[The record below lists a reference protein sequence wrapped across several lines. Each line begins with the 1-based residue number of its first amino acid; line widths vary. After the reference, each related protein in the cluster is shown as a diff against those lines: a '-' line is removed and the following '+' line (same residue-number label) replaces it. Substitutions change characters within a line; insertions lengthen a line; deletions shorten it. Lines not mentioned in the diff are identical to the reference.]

1 MKGHFNSGLFY
12 FTFGKMNSE
21 KSSYTLLIK
30 RLWLLLLIYTFCRL
44 LFYFFNFDYFT
55 AVNFSDLSKSFFYGI
70 RFDIT
75 AIVITNTPI
84 ILLHFLPEKIFQS
97 KLISVINKFLFIL
110 INSIAILL
118 NAIDFSLFQFTAKR
132 ATADVF
138 KVISF
143 GHDFTNTVP
152 KMIGDFWYVLLI
164 LLAMWYTLQ
173 RFYPTKPSVH
183 LNSFFNS
190 KFSTTLL
197 GRSIF
202 LIAFIGLFVIGFR
215 GGIQFKPLTIISA
228 TQYGSSTCTPLILN
242 TPFTYVKTFGKN
254 VLEEKNFMSK
264 DQAEQIS
271 PTIHLPTDS
280 AFRDLNVVLI
290 ILESF
295 GKEYIGHYNKG
306 KGYTPF
312 LDSLIGQSY
321 DCTQS
326 YANAKRSIEG
336 IPAIL
341 AGIPSLLSEP
351 FITSAYAGNSLTSIA
366 SLLNKKNYETIFF
379 HGGTNGTMG
388 FDNFSKATGYKR
400 YFGRTEYNDD
410 TDFDGS
416 WGIFDEP
423 FLKRTAEEMTKID
436 RPFFA
441 TIFTLSSHHPYDIP
455 KKYEGKFAE
464 GTLPIHKSILYA
476 DYSLKEFFKQA
487 STLPWFKNT
496 LFVITADHTA
506 TSDSP
511 YYQNR
516 QGMYSIPLLFFMPS
530 DNLLGKSNK
539 TCQQIDILPSIM
551 SYLNYDYT
559 YFAFGQ
565 NTFDKNKTGYAI
577 TYLNDTYQY
586 IENNYTFITDYTG
599 KNEYYQFADDTIKD
613 QLAPDSSQMHLKLNA
628 FIQNYNSALINNKM
642 IVR

>member
-1 MKGHFNSGLFY
+1 M
-12 FTFGKMNSE
+12 
-21 KSSYTLLIK
+21 
-30 RLWLLLLIYTFCRL
+30 
-44 LFYFFNFDYFT
+44 
-55 AVNFSDLSKSFFYGI
+55 
-70 RFDIT
+70 
-75 AIVITNTPI
+75 
-84 ILLHFLPEKIFQS
+84 
-97 KLISVINKFLFIL
+97 
-110 INSIAILL
+110 
-118 NAIDFSLFQFTAKR
+118 
-132 ATADVF
+132 
-138 KVISF
+138 
-143 GHDFTNTVP
+143 
-152 KMIGDFWYVLLI
+152 
-164 LLAMWYTLQ
+164 
-173 RFYPTKPSVH
+173 
-183 LNSFFNS
+183 
-190 KFSTTLL
+190 
-197 GRSIF
+197 
-202 LIAFIGLFVIGFR
+202 
-215 GGIQFKPLTIISA
+215 
-228 TQYGSSTCTPLILN
+228 
-242 TPFTYVKTFGKN
+242 
-254 VLEEKNFMSK
+254 
-264 DQAEQIS
+264 
-271 PTIHLPTDS
+271 
-280 AFRDLNVVLI
+280 
-290 ILESF
+290 
-295 GKEYIGHYNKG
+295 
-306 KGYTPF
+306 
-312 LDSLIGQSY
+312 
-321 DCTQS
+321 
-326 YANAKRSIEG
+326 
-336 IPAIL
+336 
-341 AGIPSLLSEP
+341 
-351 FITSAYAGNSLTSIA
+351 
-366 SLLNKKNYETIFF
+366 
-379 HGGTNGTMG
+379 
-388 FDNFSKATGYKR
+388 
-400 YFGRTEYNDD
+400 
-410 TDFDGS
+410 
-416 WGIFDEP
+416 
-423 FLKRTAEEMTKID
+423 KRTAEELTKID

-586 IENNYTFITDYTG
+586 IESNYTFITDYTG